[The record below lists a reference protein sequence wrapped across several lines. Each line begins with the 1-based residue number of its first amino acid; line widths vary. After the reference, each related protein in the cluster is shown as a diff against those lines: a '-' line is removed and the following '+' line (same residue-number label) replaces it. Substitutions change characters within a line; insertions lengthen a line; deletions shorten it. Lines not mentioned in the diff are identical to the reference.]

1 MASLTLDQIWRML
14 DQIKDPEIPVVSLV
28 EMGVARDVQIDGDK
42 VLVTITPTFAG
53 CPAMHY
59 MREQIVEQLKS
70 IGVEQIEVRT
80 SINPPWTSEWL
91 SAEVR
96 SKLKQF
102 GLAPPPRLTHT
113 APRSGASVDQP
124 DLEIALMEAV
134 ECPYCGSKNTAM
146 ENSFGP
152 TLCRSIHYCHN
163 CHQSFERFK
172 PM

>member
-1 MASLTLDQIWRML
+1 MTLINTSITINQIWQIL

-28 EMGVARDVQIDGDK
+28 EMGVARDVQFDGDK
-42 VLVTITPTFAG
+42 VIVTITPTFAG
-53 CPAMHY
+53 CPAMHF

-91 SAEVR
+91 SDEVR
-96 SKLKQF
+96 LKLKQF
-102 GLAPPPRLTHT
+102 GLAPPPRLI
-113 APRSGASVDQP
+113 DQP
-124 DLEIALMEAV
+124 DLEIALMAAV
-134 ECPYCGSKNTAM
+134 ECPYCGSKNTSM

>member
-1 MASLTLDQIWRML
+1 MTTTKISITVNQIWQTL

-42 VLVTITPTFAG
+42 VIVTITPTFAG
-53 CPAMHY
+53 CPAMHF

-70 IGVEQIEVRT
+70 IGVEHVEVCT

-96 SKLKQF
+96 SKLRQF
-102 GLAPPPRLTHT
+102 GLAPPPHLI
-113 APRSGASVDQP
+113 DQP
-124 DLEIALMEAV
+124 DLEIALMEVV
-134 ECPYCGSKNTAM
+134 ECPFCRSKNTTM
-146 ENSFGP
+146 ENAFGP
-152 TLCRSIHYCHN
+152 TLCKSMHYCHN

>member
-1 MASLTLDQIWRML
+1 MTQFKLDQIWSVL

-42 VLVTITPTFAG
+42 VIVTITPTFAG

-59 MREQIVEQLKS
+59 MREQIIEQLHA

-80 SINPPWTSEWL
+80 SLNPPWTSEWL

-96 SKLKQF
+96 SKIKSI
-102 GLAPPPRLTHT
+102 GLAPPPRLVNQL
-113 APRSGASVDQP
+113 SI
-124 DLEIALMEAV
+124 EIALMEVV
-134 ECPYCGSKNTAM
+134 ECPFCGSKNTSL

-152 TLCRSIHYCHN
+152 TLCKSMHYCRS
-163 CHQSFERFK
+163 CHQTFERFK

>member
-1 MASLTLDQIWRML
+1 MMQIKLDQIWQTL

-28 EMGVARDVQIDGDK
+28 EMGVARDVQIDDDK
-42 VLVTITPTFAG
+42 VIVTITPTFAG

-59 MREQIVEQLKS
+59 MREQIVEQLHA

-80 SINPPWTSEWL
+80 SLNPPWTSEWL
-91 SAEVR
+91 SDEVR
-96 SKLKQF
+96 SKIKSI
-102 GLAPPPRLTHT
+102 GLAPPPRLFN
-113 APRSGASVDQP
+113 QP
-124 DLEIALMEAV
+124 SIEIALMEVV
-134 ECPYCGSKNTAM
+134 ECPFCGSKNTSL

-152 TLCRSIHYCHN
+152 TLCKSMHYCRN